1 MALRRKFCL
10 GSIVGMLVFLGLVS
24 IDVGWA
30 AEGTR
35 KVPALPKSLES
46 SVDQVLA
53 SKPGDVFVV
62 LNNGLTVLVREQHS
76 SEAVSV
82 RVFVRAGSMLEG
94 KHLQGGLSHYL
105 EHVVA
110 GGSTR
115 SFTEKEGRER
125 LRRIGGA
132 SNAYTSHDR
141 TVYYIDTVSAHWQEA
156 LKLLLAYV
164 SECQLDPAEV
174 EREKGVIQQEFK
186 MGENNPRRQLWELF
200 AQTAYQS
207 HPVRNPVIGVESVF
221 VRQDRE
227 GLQQYYAQR
236 YQPQNIVLVV
246 VGAIQPA
253 NVIQYVAD
261 ATKDFLP
268 TSTVQPFEADEP
280 AQLSPRW
287 RSKDLPLARL
297 TQATV
302 GFPSVSLTH
311 KDMVALDVLSMILG
325 DGQTSRL
332 YRRLKDQEQK
342 VLSVGSNNWTP
353 AFANGQFMID
363 LTLPPQNWPGV
374 LTMVEQEIDRFKTSP
389 VTPKELEQAKKQVIA
404 QHIFSKERVASM
416 AAALGNSFFDTG
428 DPYFDE
434 AYVDRVRQVT
444 AAKIQE
450 VARQYL
456 VMDRINVAVI
466 QPLANADQA
475 PPASTPATTDAA
487 GQTPTAFFKLP
498 QNNLQVS
505 LKHDAS
511 LPLVTIQLYGLGGLL
526 LEEADRPGLSRFTA
540 SLLTAGTKKRT
551 KLAIAQAIEGVGGA
565 IHATAAN
572 STYTVAVKVLKED
585 LDLALDI
592 LADIVQNAQ
601 FPQDEIE
608 KRRKDFLLAIQRQDE
623 DWQTEVARLF
633 KRNFFS
639 KHPYGHDAYGTAESV
654 SAFSREEV
662 IKCYQRMVNPAHSAL
677 AVYGDVVLSE
687 LTGKIQQKFAAWKGS
702 DGKLPDWPEETKP
715 MRENLEVE
723 VKNDKTSAALFVGTP
738 GLTIDDAQRP
748 TLDVLAAVISGVGYP
763 SGRLHQALR
772 GGDEDLVY
780 AVHGFPFYGVKGG
793 FFGVITQTTMA
804 NLARVQEIVLNNL
817 ERMANEP
824 VPDSEFQAAKD
835 LAITM
840 QQLRLESLDAQAQS
854 AAVNEVLGLGWNY
867 DERYPDLIRSVQAA
881 DVQRLAQQ
889 LFGQRLLVRTIPD
902 KPVEAMIPPEMQKR
916 EHVY

>member
-1 MALRRKFCL
+1 MVVRRKLHLASIL
-10 GSIVGMLVFLGLVS
+10 GLLVYLGLVWTN
-24 IDVGWA
+24 VGWA

-35 KVPALPKSLES
+35 RVPALPKSLES

-76 SEAVSV
+76 SEAVSA

-94 KHLQGGLSHYL
+94 KHLEGGLSHYL

-156 LKLLLAYV
+156 LKLLLSYV

-186 MGENNPRRQLWELF
+186 MGENNPRRQLWELY

-221 VRQDRE
+221 VRQDRDA
-227 GLQQYYAQR
+227 LQQYYAQR
-236 YQPQNIVLVV
+236 YQPQNILLVV
-246 VGAIQPA
+246 VGAITPTD
-253 NVIQYVAD
+253 VIQYVTGE
-261 ATKDFLP
+261 TKDFLP
-268 TSTVQPFEADEP
+268 TSAAPPFDAGEP

-287 RSKDLPLARL
+287 RSKELPLARL
-297 TQATV
+297 TQATM

-342 VLSVGSNNWTP
+342 VLSVSSSNWTP
-353 AFANGQFMID
+353 AFVNGQFMID
-363 LTLPPQNWPGV
+363 LALPPQNWPGV
-374 LTMVEQEIDRFKTSP
+374 LAIVEQEIDRFKTSP

-404 QHIFSKERVASM
+404 QHIFSKEKVASM
-416 AAALGNSFFDTG
+416 AASLGNSFFDTG
-428 DPYFDE
+428 DPYFDD
-434 AYVDRVRQVT
+434 AYVEGVRQVT
-444 AAKIQE
+444 AAKIQD
-450 VARQYL
+450 VAKRYL
-456 VMDRINVAVI
+456 MMDRVNVAVI
-466 QPLANADQA
+466 QPLSNTHEAA
-475 PPASTPATTDAA
+475 PAAAPAVSGGA

-498 QNNLQVS
+498 QNGLQVS

-526 LEEADRPGLSRFTA
+526 LEDAERPGLARFTA

-551 KLAIAQAIEGVGGA
+551 KLAIAQSIEGVGGA

-572 STYTVAVKVLKED
+572 STYTVSIKVLKED

-633 KRNFFS
+633 KRNYFH
-639 KHPYGHDAYGTAESV
+639 KHPYGHDSHGTMESV
-654 SAFSREEV
+654 SAFSRDDV
-662 IKCYQRMVNPAHSAL
+662 LNCFQRMVTPGHSAL

-687 LTGKIQQKFAAWKGS
+687 LTGKIQQKFATWKGG
-702 DGKLPDWPEETKP
+702 DRKLPDWPDETSP
-715 MRENLEVE
+715 MGANREVE

-738 GLTIDDAQRP
+738 GLTLDDPQRP

-772 GGDEDLVY
+772 GGGEDLVY
-780 AVHGFPFYGVKGG
+780 AVHGFPFYGLKGG

-804 NLARVQEIVLNNL
+804 NLAGCKRLCSTTWTGWPTNRS
-817 ERMANEP
+817 RMM
-824 VPDSEFQAAKD
+824 S
-835 LAITM
+835 
-840 QQLRLESLDAQAQS
+840 
-854 AAVNEVLGLGWNY
+854 
-867 DERYPDLIRSVQAA
+867 
-881 DVQRLAQQ
+881 
-889 LFGQRLLVRTIPD
+889 
-902 KPVEAMIPPEMQKR
+902 
-916 EHVY
+916 